1 MLSKRHTKLVIDYV
15 DGSLNPRQRQTVLKL
30 LHKSP
35 KAQRLLEKLKANVQL
50 LRSLPKHKLDP
61 QFATQLVGEIKA
73 RGLERVSGPAP
84 VATPAATIP
93 LPARRG
99 FPTWA
104 GVAIAAAVLAMVSL
118 GSYLFFA
125 NVGERDDNNTPV
137 VELPPPKPPEKIPE
151 KIVEKG
157 PEKIVPPEP
166 TKPDPLVNTFIAG
179 AHQGYQ
185 RPIGLVIAGQDLTK
199 PKTKNLLDKQLF
211 TRTSFHV
218 DIASSEHGRTLKD
231 VIAALETKKTKVFVD
246 ERAKPEAVRNNPGVE
261 YLVYAENLSPGE
273 VNDILRHLGGNMKA
287 D

>member
-35 KAQRLLEKLKANVQL
+35 KAQRLLEKLKANVEL
-50 LRSLPKHKLDP
+50 LRRLPKHKLEP
-61 QFATQLVGEIKA
+61 QFATKLVGEIKA
-73 RGLERVSGPAP
+73 RGLERVSGPMP
-84 VATPAATIP
+84 VVSPAALP
-93 LPARRG
+93 MPARRG

-104 GVAIAAAVLAMVSL
+104 GIAIAAAVLAMVSF

-125 NVGERDDNNTPV
+125 NLGERDDDNTPFV
-137 VELPPPKPPEKIPE
+137 QTPPPKPQEKIPE
-151 KIVEKG
+151 KIVEKT

-166 TKPDPLVNTFIAG
+166 TKPDPLVNTLIAG
-179 AHQGYQ
+179 ASQGYH
-185 RPIGLVIAGQDLTK
+185 RPIGLVIAGQDLDK
-199 PKTKNLLDKQLF
+199 QKTKNLLDKQLF

-218 DIASSEHGRTLKD
+218 DIASSEQGRTLKD
-231 VIAALETKKTKVFVD
+231 VIAALETKKTRVFVD

-261 YLVYAENLSPGE
+261 YLVYAENLSAGE